1 MEFEGTVVQLGNTEV
16 KIRNLLQN
24 IHKLEDENRS
34 LQSALQETKELLA
47 AARERISRL
56 LGEHAM
62 APKIA
67 KAEHQKAVKASRC
80 AAAKKRRKKPGD
92 PKRTFSPEK
101 LAALQDNMAKARQAR
116 SDKAQLRPET

>member
-56 LGEHAM
+56 LGEKTS
-62 APKIA
+62 APRIA
-67 KAEHQKAVKASRC
+67 K
-80 AAAKKRRKKPGD
+80 AAKKRKKHAGRPQTWKKPGD
-92 PKRTFSPEK
+92 PKREFSPETLEK
-101 LAALQDNMAKARQAR
+101 LRANMAVARQAR
-116 SDKAQLRPET
+116 SEKAQLRPET